1 MNGFYQLDIEAFPD
15 NQTIYATLEPTEVD
29 DNASFFSFEIERDE
43 VMLAKMLRKLN
54 AYSDLQTPMP
64 SFRSFSRETLK
75 KNINTCYCQGDN
87 IRDIIELYQN
97 RNITPNKE
105 FPGATTGKTQ
115 DEYENDADHH
125 FPFVVFLQDSS
136 QSAIGDYAD
145 PGASFLDSH
154 HHRQDPGC
162 HP

>member
-105 FPGATTGKTQ
+105 FPGATAGKTQ
-115 DEYENDADHH
+115 DEYENE
-125 FPFVVFLQDSS
+125 
-136 QSAIGDYAD
+136 Y
-145 PGASFLDSH
+145 PGIDQAFFTEHIPLNRDTLINETICKAGSILNLYY
-154 HHRQDPGC
+154 RGKL
-162 HP
+162 